1 VSDLFE
7 LSFRWQDGAVQVIIY
22 ALVIYL
28 GLVIISKI
36 TDKREKRGLDQ
47 EMTNEDT
54 IISCLS
60 NDLFVE
66 PNLIVEEI
74 MTASNLKASLR
85 LAVEDFANYPM
96 LLEKLASKF

>member
-36 TDKREKRGLDQ
+36 SDKRKRERD
-47 EMTNEDT
+47 
-54 IISCLS
+54 
-60 NDLFVE
+60 
-66 PNLIVEEI
+66 EI
-74 MTASNLKASLR
+74 RRRN
-85 LAVEDFANYPM
+85 ANA
-96 LLEKLASKF
+96 KRTSRVVQ